1 MSALLQ
7 ELRAIIAAEGPLS
20 IERYM
25 QLCLQHPVH
34 GYYTSK
40 MPFGRA
46 GDFIT
51 APDVSQMFGELA
63 GVWAAQVWMERGRPD
78 GVHLTEI
85 GPGRGTM
92 IADVLRAV
100 RAVPGFLQA
109 IDLHLVETSPVLRE
123 AQRRTLETAP
133 LTPVWHES
141 VDSLPAGPAIMLANE
156 FFDAL
161 PVRHYVRSEKG
172 WHERQVGLDPDGN
185 LIFGLAAETA
195 GIPAVTGRPGDILEA
210 GHIARAVMTSLA
222 SHIATNGG
230 ALLVWDYGHA
240 GSGLGETLQA
250 MSGHAFADPL
260 AAPGEADLTV
270 HVDFAML
277 RRAAEAAGAQVHGPV
292 EQGVWLERLGIFV
305 RARAL
310 KARASIAQ
318 AEVIDS
324 ALARLTNRN
333 SSMATLFKVL
343 AVGQK
348 GTTPPPGFE
357 D

>member
-7 ELRAIIAAEGPLS
+7 ELRGMIAAEGPLPV
-20 IERYM
+20 ERYM

-51 APDVSQMFGELA
+51 APEVSQMFGELA
-63 GVWAAQVWMERGRPD
+63 GLWAAQVWMDMGAPG

-92 IADVLRAV
+92 MADVLRAG

-109 IDLHLVETSPVLRE
+109 IDLHLVETSPLLRE
-123 AQRRTLETAP
+123 AQRRTLEAAP
-133 LTPVWHES
+133 LTPVWHEAIET
-141 VDSLPAGPAIMLANE
+141 LPDGPAIVLANE

-161 PVRHYVRSEKG
+161 PVRHYIRSEKG
-172 WHERQVGLDPDGN
+172 WHERQVGLGPDGN
-185 LIFGLAAETA
+185 LVFGAAAETI
-195 GIPAVTGRPGDILEA
+195 GIPATAGRPGDILEI
-210 GHIARAVMTSLA
+210 GHVARALMTLLA
-222 SHIATNGG
+222 TRIATQGG

-240 GSGLGETLQA
+240 GTGLGETLQA
-250 MSGHAFADPL
+250 IAGHAFADPL
-260 AAPGEADLTV
+260 AHPGEADLTV

-277 RRAAEAAGAQVHGPV
+277 RRAAEAAGAAVHGPV
-292 EQGVWLERLGIFV
+292 AQGLWLERLGIF
-305 RARAL
+305 ARAQSL
-310 KARASIAQ
+310 KSKASTAQ
-318 AEVIDS
+318 ALAIDS
-324 ALARLTNRN
+324 ALARLTAPG

-343 AVGQK
+343 AVVQK
-348 GTTPPPGFE
+348 GMKPPPGFE

>member
-1 MSALLQ
+1 MSALLG
-7 ELRAIIAAEGPLS
+7 ELRAMIAAEGPLS

-51 APDVSQMFGELA
+51 APEVSQMFGELA
-63 GVWAAQVWMERGRPD
+63 GLWAAQVWMERGEPG
-78 GVHLTEI
+78 GVHLTEV

-92 IADVLRAV
+92 IADALRAV
-100 RAVPGFLQA
+100 RTVPGFLRA
-109 IDLHLVETSPVLRE
+109 VDLHLVETSPVLRE
-123 AQRRTLETAP
+123 AQRQTLQTAP

-141 VDSLPAGPAIMLANE
+141 IESLPEGPAIILANE

-161 PVRHYVRSEKG
+161 PVRHYIRSEKG
-172 WHERQVGLDPDGN
+172 WHERQVGLAPDGT
-185 LIFGLAAETA
+185 LIFGAAKETIGIAASA
-195 GIPAVTGRPGDILEA
+195 GKPGDILEA

-222 SHIATNGG
+222 TRIAANGG

-240 GSGLGETLQA
+240 ESGLGETLQA
-250 MSGHAFADPL
+250 ISGHAFADPL
-260 AAPGEADLTV
+260 ANPGEADLTV

-277 RRAAEAAGAQVHGPV
+277 RQAAEAAGAQVYGPV
-292 EQGVWLERLGIFV
+292 TQGVWLNRLGIF
-305 RARAL
+305 ARAQAL
-310 KARASIAQ
+310 KSKASAGQ
-318 AEVIDS
+318 AASIDS
-324 ALARLTNRN
+324 ALARLTDRG

-343 AVGQK
+343 AVVQK
-348 GTTPPPGFE
+348 GTKPPPGFE